1 MEIFNRLELAL
12 IFYFFTSVM
21 LASACALVFICAE
34 DAQKVFGF
42 LFCFCFFNITQWA
55 DFR

>member
-42 LFCFCFFNITQWA
+42 CFLFFFNITQWA

>member
-1 MEIFNRLELAL
+1 
-12 IFYFFTSVM
+12 M

-42 LFCFCFFNITQWA
+42 FVLWFVCFFVFNITQWA